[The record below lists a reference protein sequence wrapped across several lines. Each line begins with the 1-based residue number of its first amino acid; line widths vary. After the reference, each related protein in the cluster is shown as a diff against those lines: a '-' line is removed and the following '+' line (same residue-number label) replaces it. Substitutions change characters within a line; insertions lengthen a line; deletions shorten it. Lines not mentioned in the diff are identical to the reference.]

1 VRDRKLFIYIDV
13 RDIKMVW
20 WWLDILFVILIISIF
35 PIWLLLTPWTW
46 WFWLFI
52 LLLPSGGWGYY
63 RYRYVYVPARQEQPK
78 QRTLVAVDEAFASDS
93 EDEAFASDSEDELLL
108 KI

>member
-1 VRDRKLFIYIDV
+1 MRDRKLFIYIDV

-20 WWLDILFVILIISIF
+20 WWLDILFAILIISIF
-35 PIWLLLTPWTW
+35 PIWILLTPWA

-52 LLLPSGGWGYY
+52 LIIPSGGWGYY
-63 RYRYVYVPARQEQPK
+63 RYRYVYVPARQVDTPNK
-78 QRTLVAVDEAFASDS
+78 KRTLVAVE
-93 EDEAFASDSEDELLL
+93 EAFASDSEDELLL